1 MSFVISDTVTTI
13 QILSAD
19 GDIGA
24 IAADGALVVA
34 AGYAISVT
42 GAGATLVN
50 DGLIGSSYT
59 AINAMADF
67 SLVNRGLMTS
77 HNTGIV
83 VSHGAGPFVVSSIV
97 NLGDI
102 VSTTRSAINC
112 TMTEL
117 SLRNSGLISGVGV
130 AIALEGTGDQPTSQI
145 LNSGIIE
152 VQAAAGRGLAIRST
166 SVVHLVNTGE
176 IIGTVKLGW
185 GDDIVDNRNGRIIGQ
200 VQMDDGDNLFDGG
213 SLAETVKSG
222 KGLDTLRGGDG
233 NDRLTSGSSHDQL
246 FGGAGNDLLDG
257 GADND
262 DLQGGAGADTIIG
275 GDGTDQ
281 MAGGAGRDRFV
292 FLSAADSD
300 SGQAPDQIA
309 DFQRGVDKI
318 DLTGFVAPSCRFV
331 GTDAFTGGGTAS
343 FGYDLRQGLVELR
356 VDLDGDSAT
365 DFWIDLMGLRA
376 LAASD
381 ILI

>member
-152 VQAAAGRGLAIRST
+152 VQAAAGGGLP
-166 SVVHLVNTGE
+166 
-176 IIGTVKLGW
+176 
-185 GDDIVDNRNGRIIGQ
+185 
-200 VQMDDGDNLFDGG
+200 
-213 SLAETVKSG
+213 
-222 KGLDTLRGGDG
+222 
-233 NDRLTSGSSHDQL
+233 
-246 FGGAGNDLLDG
+246 
-257 GADND
+257 
-262 DLQGGAGADTIIG
+262 
-275 GDGTDQ
+275 
-281 MAGGAGRDRFV
+281 
-292 FLSAADSD
+292 SAA
-300 SGQAPDQIA
+300 
-309 DFQRGVDKI
+309 
-318 DLTGFVAPSCRFV
+318 
-331 GTDAFTGGGTAS
+331 
-343 FGYDLRQGLVELR
+343 
-356 VDLDGDSAT
+356 
-365 DFWIDLMGLRA
+365 RA
-376 LAASD
+376 LS
-381 ILI
+381 IW